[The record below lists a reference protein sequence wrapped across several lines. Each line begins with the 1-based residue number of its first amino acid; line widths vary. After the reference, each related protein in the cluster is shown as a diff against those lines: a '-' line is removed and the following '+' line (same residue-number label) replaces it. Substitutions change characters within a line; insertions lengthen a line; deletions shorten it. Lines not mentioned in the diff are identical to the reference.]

1 MLSDADTLTVVLPF
15 TKLLF
20 FGLAI
25 IALGR
30 VVSVEVV
37 EAKAAVTVWAVV
49 VMLTAQEPVPVQA
62 PLQPLKAKPPPG
74 EAVSITAVPLG

>member
-1 MLSDADTLTVVLPF
+1 MLSDADTLTEVLPF

-25 IALGR
+25 VAWGR

-37 EAKAAVTVWAVV
+37 EAKVAVTVWAV

-62 PLQPLKAKPPPG
+62 PLQPLKAKASPG
-74 EAVSITAVPLG
+74 VAVSATAVPLG